1 MTMEKNDNLEI
12 MRHSLSHIMAAAIEE
27 LWPEAKFA
35 IGPAVDNGFY
45 YDIDFGEQKLTEED
59 LPKIEKKMKHIIKQ
73 GLEFKK
79 ETMTIDEALAWANE
93 KGQLYKA
100 EILAELKAQ
109 GETEVSFYGLGVF
122 KDLCRGPHL
131 ERSSRVKAGS
141 FALSS
146 LAGAYWRGDEKNK
159 MLTRVYGLAYE
170 SKEDLAAY
178 QELVKEAEKRN
189 HRKLGKEMDYYSI
202 SQKVGPGLILWHP
215 RLAKVR
221 EAVEQFWRR
230 FHRQRGYD
238 TVYTPHIGRSALW
251 ETSGHLDFFK
261 ESMYS
266 PMDIEGENY
275 FVKPMNCP
283 FHVEIYK
290 SRPRSWREFPFRWNE
305 LGTVYRYE
313 KSGELAGMLRV
324 RGFTQ
329 DDAHII
335 CRPDQFKDE
344 YREVLQFTIDMF
356 AVFGFKR
363 EDIKAY
369 IAIRDPKSDKY
380 AGSDEIWQKAEEVV
394 REVVEEYQIPNE
406 VEEGGA
412 KFYGP
417 ALDLK
422 VRDALGREWQLTTIQ
437 LDFNLPEKFDMKF
450 VGKNG
455 EERPIMIHRAL
466 LGSLE
471 RFFAILIEHYGGAFP
486 LWCAPAQIKLVAVG
500 EKHFEYCEKMQKEFL
515 QKDIRCEIDVSD
527 ETVGNKIRKAV
538 AEKVPYMLVIG
549 DKEMESPVLMVRERG
564 SADVR
569 EISKEDFL
577 TEIARKVENLE

>member
-1 MTMEKNDNLEI
+1 
-12 MRHSLSHIMAAAIEE
+12 
-27 LWPEAKFA
+27 
-35 IGPAVDNGFY
+35 
-45 YDIDFGEQKLTEED
+45 
-59 LPKIEKKMKHIIKQ
+59 
-73 GLEFKK
+73 
-79 ETMTIDEALAWANE
+79 
-93 KGQLYKA
+93 
-100 EILAELKAQ
+100 
-109 GETEVSFYGLGVF
+109 
-122 KDLCRGPHL
+122 
-131 ERSSRVKAGS
+131 
-141 FALSS
+141 
-146 LAGAYWRGDEKNK
+146 
-159 MLTRVYGLAYE
+159 
-170 SKEDLAAY
+170 
-178 QELVKEAEKRN
+178 
-189 HRKLGKEMDYYSI
+189 
-202 SQKVGPGLILWHP
+202 
-215 RLAKVR
+215 
-221 EAVEQFWRR
+221 
-230 FHRQRGYD
+230 
-238 TVYTPHIGRSALW
+238 
-251 ETSGHLDFFK
+251 
-261 ESMYS
+261 
-266 PMDIEGENY
+266 
-275 FVKPMNCP
+275 MNCP

-335 CRPDQFKDE
+335 CRPDQFMDE

-356 AVFGFKR
+356 EVFGFKR

-394 REVVEEYQIPNE
+394 RAVVEEYKIPNE

-422 VRDALGREWQLTTIQ
+422 VKDAIGREWQLTTIQ

-450 VGKNG
+450 IGKNG

-471 RFFAILIEHYGGAFP
+471 RFFAILIEHYAGAFP
-486 LWCAPAQIKLVAVG
+486 LWCAPVQVKFVAVG
-500 EKHFEYCEKMQKEFL
+500 EAHFAHCQALAKEFL
-515 QKDIRCEIDVSD
+515 KQDIRCEVDISD

-549 DKEMESPVLMVRERG
+549 DKEIASEKLMIRDRG
-564 SADVR
+564 SVEVR
-569 EISKEDFL
+569 EIGKEEFMAEL
-577 TEIARKVENLE
+577 KKKIEERN